1 MYLLIKYYFVPLSQ
15 ILDFAINSARNSS
28 LDSCSPI
35 REVCSAL
42 WQTIVC
48 PSREGSLLVFP
59 MGKDFL
65 LRIIIYPMKK
75 KLYFTTLAILVAESC
90 LADDVPALK
99 VGTSDGEA
107 AVVLSELLSIKYS
120 DSSMVI
126 NMKDG
131 TKMVFALDDVIVM
144 ELGQSPTDIN
154 TLFSNTAET
163 YVITDLQ
170 GKVVSKGKNGNYAWP
185 TKTGVYILSVGE
197 KSKKLIVK

>member
-1 MYLLIKYYFVPLSQ
+1 
-15 ILDFAINSARNSS
+15 
-28 LDSCSPI
+28 
-35 REVCSAL
+35 
-42 WQTIVC
+42 
-48 PSREGSLLVFP
+48 
-59 MGKDFL
+59 
-65 LRIIIYPMKK
+65 MKK
-75 KLYFTTLAILVAESC
+75 KLYFTTLALLVAENC

-163 YVITDLQ
+163 YVITDLH
-170 GKVVSKGKNGNYAWP
+170 GKVVSKGKNGNCAWP
-185 TKTGVYILSVGE
+185 TKTGAYILSVGE